1 MSSNIESNRFDDKDT
16 DLHQISHLIPSQTNC
31 NCKFINFFWFQFFVG
46 RMSDV
51 FKAVLFK
58 LGKYLPIRGVASAA
72 AGNNSTKYFFEGKKP
87 PKIFV
92 EQPTTFY

>member
-1 MSSNIESNRFDDKDT
+1 
-16 DLHQISHLIPSQTNC
+16 
-31 NCKFINFFWFQFFVG
+31 
-46 RMSDV
+46 MSDV